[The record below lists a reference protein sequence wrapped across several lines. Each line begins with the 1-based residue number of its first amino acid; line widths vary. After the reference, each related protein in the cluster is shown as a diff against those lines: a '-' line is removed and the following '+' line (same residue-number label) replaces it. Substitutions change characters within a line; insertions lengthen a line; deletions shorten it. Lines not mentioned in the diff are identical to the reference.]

1 MNLGP
6 SRWGG
11 LRRVRRGGGGAE
23 FLVWQTRT
31 TVLSLRP
38 GGDRVRVDSN
48 LKWHAT
54 RTAAADGEAAV
65 RQAARNFRVGD

>member
-1 MNLGP
+1 M
-6 SRWGG
+6 
-11 LRRVRRGGGGAE
+11 
-23 FLVWQTRT
+23 VWQTRT